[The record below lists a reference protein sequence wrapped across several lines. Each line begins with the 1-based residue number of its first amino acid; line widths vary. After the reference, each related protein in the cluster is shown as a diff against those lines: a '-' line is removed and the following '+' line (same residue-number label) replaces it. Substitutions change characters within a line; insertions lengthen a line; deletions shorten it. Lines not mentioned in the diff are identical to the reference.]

1 MQTDPN
7 WTNFLWNPH
16 TRQVELVDFGASREY
31 SKEFID
37 NWFGLLDAAVSGDRQ
52 ACIDWSLKLGYL
64 TGQENEVFFC
74 PPRLIFASLMRRIRL
89 CSTRT

>member
-7 WTNFLWNPH
+7 WTNFLWNSH

-31 SKEFID
+31 SREFID

-52 ACIDWSLKLGYL
+52 ACIDWSLRLGYI
-64 TGQENEVFFC
+64 TGQENKVVHVPRSGFFVQV
-74 PPRLIFASLMRRIRL
+74 
-89 CSTRT
+89 

>member
-16 TRQVELVDFGASREY
+16 TRQIELVDFGASREY

-37 NWFGLLDAAVSGDRQ
+37 RWMHLLSSAVAEDRE
-52 ACIDWSLKLGYL
+52 ACIEWSRDIGYL
-64 TGQENEVFFC
+64 TGEEGEVGSQS
-74 PPRLIFASLMRRIRL
+74 PLSWSLP
-89 CSTRT
+89 